1 MKAETRENIEK
12 ILRSCVNRTL
22 QRVQKDK
29 TYRPFHEA
37 LLTKELVTASA
48 FERSFSTSF
57 GQGPIEEISELL
69 ASANGYECERQRQ
82 TRVDIPKSVSDEITR
97 ILSAL
102 RSGDS
107 NPSWTKEVER
117 VCAFKKGDRVTERV
131 LSDLWMR
138 NKNNEIFIS
147 IKTVKPNIDQTE
159 RAKRDMLLLKAHNSN
174 YQTYLGL
181 YYNPGGSKRDDYN
194 WSIPSKIFNMKKD
207 TCVLIGDEYWEKI
220 GGKGTYKSLLR
231 IFEKVGNDTR
241 RQLDKISN

>member
-1 MKAETRENIEK
+1 MKDETRENIEK
-12 ILRSCVNRTL
+12 ILRSCVDRTL
-22 QRVQKDK
+22 QRVQKDD

-37 LLTKELVTASA
+37 LLTKELVMASA

-69 ASANGYECERQRQ
+69 ASANGYECERQKQ

-107 NPSWTKEVER
+107 DPNWAKEVER
-117 VCAFKKGDRVTERV
+117 VCALKKGDRVTERV
-131 LSDLWMR
+131 LSDLWMEKE
-138 NKNNEIFIS
+138 NDEIFIS
-147 IKTVKPNIDQTE
+147 IKTVKPNIDQSE
-159 RAKRDMLLLKAHNSN
+159 RAKRDMLLLKAHNSD

-181 YYNPGGSKRDDYN
+181 YYNPGGPKRNDYN
-194 WSIPSKIFNMKKD
+194 WNVPSKIFNMKKD
-207 TCVLIGDEYWEKI
+207 ICVLIGEEYWEKI
-220 GGKGTYKSLLR
+220 GGKGTYKSLLK

-241 RQLDKISN
+241 KQLENISD